1 MEMYDVYLERL
12 TEIDVMITQLLH
24 IESSFVLNDL
34 LTLYATMDDYI
45 LQFCLRP
52 QVSME
57 LNLLPTDTFKIIHE
71 STLFASLLDVDTS
84 LTQCVFTGGET
95 DMEIAVDEIDITRK
109 YPVSGDSVLDI
120 SVDPLEYYFTLLC
133 GNIEVDLELFADTL
147 DTLKYSS
154 VAIDNLNELL
164 FDGSLSYQL
173 IATPENIDLW
183 LDVLPTDLYYRQ
195 DLETEFIMFLNAI
208 IGEVVVKSLIDS
220 ADIDLWIDAVADDF
234 GLIKA
239 LQLDCD
245 MLLSTFSVNTVK
257 KSFDIFDINVLIS
270 CEASAGIK
278 RYRLLSE
285 VDDFILADLD
295 NMSLEELDYVIITD

>member
-24 IESSFVLNDL
+24 TESSFVLNDL

-109 YPVSGDSVLDI
+109 YPVSGESVLDI
-120 SVDPLEYYFTLLC
+120 FVDPLEYYFTLLC
-133 GNIEVDLELFADTL
+133 GNIEVNLGLFSDTL
-147 DTLKYSS
+147 ETLKYSS
-154 VAIDNLNELL
+154 VTIDSLSELL
-164 FDGSLSYQL
+164 FDGSLSYKL
-173 IATPENIDLW
+173 FAIPENIDLW
-183 LDVLPTDLYYRQ
+183 LDAMPTDLYYRK
-195 DLETEFIMFLNAI
+195 DLDAELVIYLNALI
-208 IGEVVVKSLIDS
+208 DEVIVKSLIDS
-220 ADIDLWIDAVADDF
+220 ADIDLWIDAVADDV
-234 GLIKA
+234 GLIKS

-245 MLLSTFSVNTVK
+245 MLLSTFSVDTVK
-257 KSFDIFDINVLIS
+257 KSFDIFDVNVLIS

-285 VDDFILADLD
+285 MDDLTLAELD
-295 NMSLEELDYVIITD
+295 NMSLKELDYVVIAD